1 MKQPSDVMKPKE
13 RDDMLHE
20 LVIEGEDAFS
30 LASELADLTG
40 DTMEGAVI
48 AALREGIAREYARK
62 ARQERIMAITR
73 EIARSAR
80 YGADAQHAM
89 AH

>member
-1 MKQPSDVMKPKE
+1 VSEAAPEKLKE
-13 RDDMLHE
+13 RTSMCDGL
-20 LVIEGEDAFS
+20 LIEGEDACN
-30 LASELADLTG
+30 LAAELADLTG
-40 DTMEGAVI
+40 DDLRTAVMT
-48 AALREGIAREYARK
+48 ALREGIAREHARL

-80 YGADAQHAM
+80 YGAGVRQVA

>member
-1 MKQPSDVMKPKE
+1 MCHG
-13 RDDMLHE
+13 L
-20 LVIEGEDAFS
+20 LIEGEDACS
-30 LASELADLTG
+30 LAAELADLTG
-40 DTMEGAVI
+40 DDLRTAVM
-48 AALREGIAREYARK
+48 AALREGIAREHARL

-80 YGADAQHAM
+80 YGTGVRQVA